1 VVDGS
6 AGSVVGVDAV
16 ASTVDPVPRLG
27 YQPGLDGLRA
37 FAVVAVLLYHG
48 GVGWAGGGFLGVDV
62 FFVLSG
68 FLITSLLV
76 SEWLGRGRI
85 DVVGFYGRRARRL
98 LPALGLV
105 LVGVVVYLFVWAPAG
120 QAKALRG
127 DVLAT
132 LGYATN
138 WRLVFTH
145 VGYFDA
151 FVLPSPLK
159 HTWSLAVEEQWY
171 VVWPLLIVGLLSLGR
186 WLRRPVLVALCATVV
201 LCVAS
206 AVESVVLYAP
216 GGDPSRVY
224 YGTDTRAQELLAGA
238 ALALVCMLVGR
249 WSAPPRWRRV
259 VSGVGLVAFGFVV
272 WACVTV
278 DDRTRWLYQGGL
290 LVFAAA
296 VALVVLAVVQRR
308 SVLRTVFSPAPIR
321 WVGAISY
328 GLYLWHWPIYVVL
341 TPARTGLSDPQL
353 LWLRLLV
360 TFVVATGSYY
370 VVERPIRERRFA
382 PRVLWAAAGT
392 VVAATV
398 VGAFVATSVAPPSP
412 AVALNSSRTPP
423 PRVAVGPTGGPAG
436 PAAHNI
442 VITGD
447 SVSIYLTFGFVPS
460 KYPDVKLTGES
471 ALGCDLFGGLRI
483 LPDGSR
489 IAGGFPNEPPCPT
502 WRAQRAQWLQSVKPD
517 TVLVLSGV
525 WEVYDRVENGQV
537 MPFGTPAF
545 DSWFVQ
551 NTEAFIT
558 QMAQG
563 GARTVLLTSP
573 CFQRD
578 PGVNNI
584 DLPENSGEKVDH
596 LNALYR
602 QAAAQL
608 PADASVVDLH
618 QRTCPDGKYRN
629 TVDGQPLLFDGVHFS
644 QAGAEWAMQWL
655 MPQVEAL
662 EVEYPRPA
670 GAVAG

>member
-1 VVDGS
+1 
-6 AGSVVGVDAV
+6 
-16 ASTVDPVPRLG
+16 
-27 YQPGLDGLRA
+27 
-37 FAVVAVLLYHG
+37 
-48 GVGWAGGGFLGVDV
+48 
-62 FFVLSG
+62 
-68 FLITSLLV
+68 
-76 SEWLGRGRI
+76 
-85 DVVGFYGRRARRL
+85 
-98 LPALGLV
+98 
-105 LVGVVVYLFVWAPAG
+105 
-120 QAKALRG
+120 
-127 DVLAT
+127 
-132 LGYATN
+132 
-138 WRLVFTH
+138 
-145 VGYFDA
+145 
-151 FVLPSPLK
+151 
-159 HTWSLAVEEQWY
+159 
-171 VVWPLLIVGLLSLGR
+171 
-186 WLRRPVLVALCATVV
+186 
-201 LCVAS
+201 
-206 AVESVVLYAP
+206 
-216 GGDPSRVY
+216 
-224 YGTDTRAQELLAGA
+224 
-238 ALALVCMLVGR
+238 
-249 WSAPPRWRRV
+249 
-259 VSGVGLVAFGFVV
+259 
-272 WACVTV
+272 
-278 DDRTRWLYQGGL
+278 
-290 LVFAAA
+290 
-296 VALVVLAVVQRR
+296 
-308 SVLRTVFSPAPIR
+308 
-321 WVGAISY
+321 
-328 GLYLWHWPIYVVL
+328 
-341 TPARTGLSDPQL
+341 
-353 LWLRLLV
+353 
-360 TFVVATGSYY
+360 
-370 VVERPIRERRFA
+370 
-382 PRVLWAAAGT
+382 

-447 SVSIYLTFGFVPS
+447 SVSLHLFLGFIQSQFPGVTMTDQSSRGCP
-460 KYPDVKLTGES
+460 LFAS
-471 ALGCDLFGGLRI
+471 AI
-483 LPDGSR
+483 VHADGSQDSE
-489 IAGGFPNEPPCPT
+489 GFWPPCPT

-573 CFQRD
+573 CFRRD
-578 PGVNNI
+578 PGVT
-584 DLPENSGEKVDH
+584 DVSWPENSDARIDH

-602 QAAAQL
+602 QAAAQM